1 MAAGQCECEFE
12 ITQTALLAA
21 SRVDASDAPPAIWT
35 QFADLVPAHGA
46 TEVCFSGDPFAA
58 LPPDDPVSRAQIL
71 RL

>member
-12 ITQTALLAA
+12 ITQAALLAA

-35 QFADLVPAHGA
+35 PIADLTPALGA
-46 TEVCFSGDPFAA
+46 SEGCFFCDLLAP